1 MPAVTILTAESGPT
15 PQVTCAK
22 TSHIQTNPNQ
32 PMGATALYV
41 EHVTCVTQG
50 VHVLPD
56 TSAGA
61 LQ

>member
-1 MPAVTILTAESGPT
+1 MLAESGPT

-41 EHVTCVTQG
+41 DHVTCVTQG